1 MSTRKLGV
9 RRTMTPN
16 QIVAYNVAKARAL
29 RGWTQEQAA
38 DALAPYLG
46 AKLSGPSFSGL
57 ERSAWTV
64 NRIKQFS
71 ADDLLALS
79 RGFDLP
85 IGFFFTPPPPDFDA
99 GLYAPDA
106 GIKGLD
112 PIVLLDAILGTP
124 DNLEHWDGSC
134 SRTPPAPHPRPAAS
148 ARSPACLHP
157 ISLSGSRRSPDN
169 AHAALLRRSFGDIDE
184 ARDVLERLTELID
197 TLDDTAQDGIANK
210 RHEPAGSASVK
221 GGKGREQRAQQLGT
235 IDRLPSGRWRVR
247 LADSTTGRR
256 VSIGTWEHRRDAE
269 RALAAASSDQDR
281 GAWVAP
287 EGGRITLAEYAPGW
301 LASRLTSR
309 GEALRPRVRELY
321 ECYLRLHIVPTL
333 GAVPLGRLTTAT
345 VRGWYVGLLADG
357 PGPSTVAKCYR
368 LLRAVLN
375 TAVED
380 RLLVANPCTVKGA
393 GVEPCEE
400 RSISDHCGGARAR
413 RRRFSVLPRA
423 GVVGGLRRAAARR
436 TVRAPRGATSI
447 CCTAR

>member
-99 GLYAPDA
+99 GLHAPDA

-124 DNLEHWDGSC
+124 DNLEHWEQELLAYSA
-134 SRTPPAPHPRPAAS
+134 STAPAPRSKREKPSVSPSDLAERVTPLTAQR
-148 ARSPACLHP
+148 AR
-157 ISLSGSRRSPDN
+157 
-169 AHAALLRRSFGDIDE
+169 ALLRRSFGDIDE

-197 TLDDTAQDGIANK
+197 TLDDTTQDGMTDETTRSDSKQSHARK
-210 RHEPAGSASVK
+210 SARGS
-221 GGKGREQRAQQLGT
+221 Q
-235 IDRLPSGRWRVR
+235 
-247 LADSTTGRR
+247 
-256 VSIGTWEHRRDAE
+256 
-269 RALAAASSDQDR
+269 
-281 GAWVAP
+281 
-287 EGGRITLAEYAPGW
+287 
-301 LASRLTSR
+301 
-309 GEALRPRVRELY
+309 
-321 ECYLRLHIVPTL
+321 
-333 GAVPLGRLTTAT
+333 
-345 VRGWYVGLLADG
+345 
-357 PGPSTVAKCYR
+357 
-368 LLRAVLN
+368 
-375 TAVED
+375 
-380 RLLVANPCTVKGA
+380 
-393 GVEPCEE
+393 
-400 RSISDHCGGARAR
+400 
-413 RRRFSVLPRA
+413 
-423 GVVGGLRRAAARR
+423 
-436 TVRAPRGATSI
+436 
-447 CCTAR
+447 